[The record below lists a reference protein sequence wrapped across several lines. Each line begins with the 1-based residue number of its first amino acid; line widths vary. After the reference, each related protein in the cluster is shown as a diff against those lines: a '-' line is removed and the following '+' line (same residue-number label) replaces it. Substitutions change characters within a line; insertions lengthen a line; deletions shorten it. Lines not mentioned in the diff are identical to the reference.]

1 MKDLQIFVCA
11 HKFDSCTRTEY
22 PYVPIQGGRALHPD
36 VELGYITDDT
46 GDNISQKNA
55 SFCEWT
61 VHYWVWKNVKDIKYV
76 GLCHYRRYFDLSV
89 KQIENIMHHH
99 DVIVVKQDNNKM
111 LSRKERLDDLIR
123 MTCMEDAYLFLNTF
137 IDVHPN
143 YKSDLI
149 DYYYNSR
156 DSVPYSMF
164 ISDKKTY
171 DKICEFIFPVLF
183 QMDKLRK
190 KNGYSR
196 PDRAIG
202 YFGEFS
208 LGLAIKCLGLSTY
221 RAPLSFIGE
230 KQFKKKRLKMVA
242 REIKYYI
249 ERTAYLF
256 IDMCHSTPREI
267 KCPDAVRVGLKN
279 DGIILSNLK

>member
-1 MKDLQIFVCA
+1 MIDLQIYVCA
-11 HKFDSCTRTEY
+11 HKYDSCTRTEY
-22 PYVPIQGGRALHPD
+22 PYVPIQGGKALHPE
-36 VELGYITDDT
+36 VELGYLTDDT

-55 SFCEWT
+55 NFCEWT
-61 VHYWVWKNVKDIKYV
+61 VHYWVWKNVKDTKYV
-76 GLCHYRRYFDLSV
+76 GLCHYRRYFDLSI
-89 KQIENIMHHH
+89 KQIENIMLYH
-99 DVIVVKQDNNKM
+99 DVIVVKQNNKM
-111 LSRKERLDDLIR
+111 LSRKERLESLIK

-137 IDVHPN
+137 IDVHPQ

-149 DYYYNSR
+149 DYYFNSR

-164 ISDKKTY
+164 ISNKETY
-171 DKICEFIFPVLF
+171 DKICELIFPVLF
-183 QMDKLRK
+183 KMNTLRK
-190 KNGYSR
+190 NNGYSR

-202 YFGEFS
+202 YFGEYT

-230 KQFKKKRLKMVA
+230 KQTKKNRMKLAARVFKYL
-242 REIKYYI
+242 I
-249 ERTAYLF
+249 ERTAYLVV
-256 IDMCHSTPREI
+256 DMCHPKTREI